1 MPSLKGRPDMQHSV
15 SLVAQ
20 ASLWVI
26 IVVFALIMQVMP
38 LLLILTLFNIAIGV
52 SSTAMLI
59 IIPVSLFGML
69 LVACSVAERRRR
81 RMLPKPLPIRAD
93 RPHPDEA
100 MRHTAACML
109 PYLRRSRFF

>member
-1 MPSLKGRPDMQHSV
+1 MDHSV
-15 SLVAQ
+15 SVVAQ
-20 ASLWVI
+20 AVMWIVI
-26 IVVFALIMQVMP
+26 VIFALIMQVMP
-38 LLLILTLFNIAIGV
+38 LLLILTLFNIAVGV

-59 IIPVSLFGML
+59 IIPVSLFGTL

-81 RMLPKPLPIRAD
+81 RMLPAPLPVRTD

-100 MRHTAACML
+100 MRQTAACML

>member
-1 MPSLKGRPDMQHSV
+1 MQYSF
-15 SLVAQ
+15 SAVAQ
-20 ASLWVI
+20 ACMWVV

-38 LLLILTLFNIAIGV
+38 LLLILTLFNIAVGV

-59 IIPVSLFGML
+59 VIPVALFGML
-69 LVACSVAERRRR
+69 LVACNVAERRRK
-81 RMLPKPLPIRAD
+81 RMLPAPLPARAD

-100 MRHTAACML
+100 MRHSAACVL

>member
-1 MPSLKGRPDMQHSV
+1 MRYGFSA
-15 SLVAQ
+15 VAQ
-20 ASLWVI
+20 ASMWIAIVI
-26 IVVFALIMQVMP
+26 LALIMQVMP

-59 IIPVSLFGML
+59 IIPVVLFGSL
-69 LVACSVAERRRR
+69 IVACSIAERRRKS
-81 RMLPKPLPIRAD
+81 MLPAPIPLRAN

-100 MRHTAACML
+100 MRHTAACIL